1 MKLRILLLLI
11 ILGVTTSLY
20 GCTESQTI
28 VKVIPS
34 EALNLI
40 QENQGNPDFIIV
52 DTQLLEEYERRHIDS
67 AINIPIDTE
76 AFREELDKL
85 DKNKTYLIYGQ

>member
-1 MKLRILLLLI
+1 MKLLDLLPLI
-11 ILGVTTSLY
+11 ILGVATSLC

-28 VKVIPS
+28 AKVIPS

-52 DTQLLEEYERRHIDS
+52 DAQPIEEYERRHIDG

-76 AFREELDKL
+76 AFRNELNKL